1 MNDNQQQ
8 VICLHGLGRSPRSMA
23 KLAKTLENDG
33 YRVLNI
39 GYNSLLDNYQDILK
53 SLNERIN
60 DWLIPEQVVHF
71 VGHSFG
77 GILIR
82 GLLAENSNWQKGRC
96 VMIGTPNKG
105 TKTAS
110 FMVSQWWSKYFVPKV
125 TSDLKPDSELMN
137 TLAEPSIETG
147 IIAGNVNYH
156 LLIPISWYYKKATDD
171 APGDG
176 VVELVN
182 TKTDNMT
189 DFIIMP
195 LHHSFM
201 PWDKELLKQVIHFF
215 EKGKFTSEYQPV
227 ETATS

>member
-1 MNDNQQQ
+1 MNEKQQQ

-23 KLAKTLENDG
+23 KLAKTLKNDG

-39 GYNSLLDNYQDILK
+39 GYNSLLDNYQDILT
-53 SLNERIN
+53 SLNARIN

-156 LLIPISWYYKKATDD
+156 L
-171 APGDG
+171 
-176 VVELVN
+176 
-182 TKTDNMT
+182 
-189 DFIIMP
+189 
-195 LHHSFM
+195 
-201 PWDKELLKQVIHFF
+201 
-215 EKGKFTSEYQPV
+215 
-227 ETATS
+227 